1 MKIHFS
7 IEPDSNKTLHGKE
20 TIFETTLKTS
30 QNLIFNITFEI
41 CQEKIIR
48 DKIS

>member
-7 IEPDSNKTLHGKE
+7 IEPDSNEKLYGKE
-20 TIFETTLKTS
+20 TIFESILKTS

-41 CQEKIIR
+41 YQEKIIR